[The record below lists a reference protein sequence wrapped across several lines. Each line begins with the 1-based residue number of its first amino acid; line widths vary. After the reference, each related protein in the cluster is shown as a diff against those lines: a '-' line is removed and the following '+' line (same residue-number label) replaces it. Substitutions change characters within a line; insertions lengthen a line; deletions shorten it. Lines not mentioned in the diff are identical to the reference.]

1 MTHNMLGPRGDIPL
15 HVPPECV
22 VDVDLY
28 QMPGAD
34 HDFHAPWKELQDAS
48 PRGLLWT
55 PHNGGHWIV
64 TRGRDIARIY
74 ADHENFSSNI
84 TIVPREWGEQFPLRP
99 TTVDPPEHRRFRQRI
114 NAALTPAVVRSLE
127 PEIRRLI
134 GDAIEG
140 VRARGRCEFIS
151 ECAVALPIGVF
162 MHLANLPLDAASVLP
177 RYAEE
182 PTSSEGPDAGT
193 PVMDRFAAF
202 LRPWVAERRERPG
215 DDLISVLLAGAAA
228 DRPLTDDE
236 AVDVGVALLT
246 GGLDTVVS
254 CLGFM
259 MAFLARHPIHRRRLT
274 ADPAMIRPAVAE
286 MLRRFPIMTKGRLV
300 RRDQVINGIGVKT
313 GDMIILPP
321 LHGLDEREFTNPL
334 IVDFDRSQAP
344 SSTFGNGVH
353 RCPGAQLSQ
362 MELEIA
368 LREWLTRIPDF
379 EIDPLRPPTMRS
391 GILGTVLQ
399 LGLQWDP
406 AVTNTPVSDR

>member
-1 MTHNMLGPRGDIPL
+1 MTHDILARRSEIPS

-34 HDFHAPWKELQDAS
+34 RDLHRAWKELQDAS
-48 PRGLLWT
+48 TRSLLWT
-55 PHNGGHWIV
+55 PRNGGHWIV
-64 TRGRDIARIY
+64 TRGREIARIY
-74 ADHENFSSNI
+74 ADHENYSSNI

-127 PEIRRLI
+127 PTIRRLTV
-134 GDAIEG
+134 DAIEG
-140 VRARGRCEFIS
+140 VRESGRCEFIS

-162 MHLANLPLDAASVLP
+162 VHLANLPSDIGNVLP

-182 PTSSEGPDAGT
+182 PNGDEDAGGGT
-193 PVMDRFAAF
+193 PIMDRFAAF
-202 LRPWVAERRERPG
+202 VRPWVIERRERPG
-215 DDLISVLLAGAAA
+215 DDLISTLLVDAGT
-228 DRPLTDDE
+228 DKPLTDDE

-254 CLGFM
+254 SLALM
-259 MAFLARHPIHRRRLT
+259 MAFLARHPAHRQRLLE
-274 ADPAMIRPAVAE
+274 DPAMIRPAVAE

-300 RRDQVINGIGVKT
+300 KRDQVIDGVDVKA

-321 LHGLDEREFTNPL
+321 LHGLDEREFSDPL
-334 IVDFDRSQAP
+334 TVDFDRAQTP
-344 SSTFGNGVH
+344 NSTFGNGVH
-353 RCPGAQLSQ
+353 RCPGAHLSQ
-362 MELEIA
+362 VEMETVI
-368 LREWLTRIPDF
+368 REWLARIPDF
-379 EIDPLRPPTMRS
+379 DIDPLQPPTMRS

-399 LGLQWDP
+399 LRLQWDP
-406 AVTNTPVSDR
+406 ARTHTVGS